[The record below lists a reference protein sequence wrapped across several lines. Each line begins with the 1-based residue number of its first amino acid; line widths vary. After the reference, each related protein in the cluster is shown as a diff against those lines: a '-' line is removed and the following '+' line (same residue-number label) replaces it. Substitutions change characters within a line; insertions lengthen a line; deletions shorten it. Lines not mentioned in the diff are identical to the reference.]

1 METKNQQII
10 KSSYNFLQNPAEQD
24 YASHIH
30 NTYEILYFL
39 QGNVQM
45 VIGGNVYIMKRGD
58 LFITRPAVFHSV
70 KVIDTKMPYERFV
83 FNFSESFIP
92 AMSKDFFS
100 QARDVYNIPHAHPI
114 ALLMEEWKKIC
125 QNNDVENIKEV
136 EDYILKAILSL
147 LSEFKTA
154 KEIKPIKSNKLLD
167 EILKYIDERPTEKIT
182 VQQLSDVFFMSKSW
196 IVHTFRNQLD
206 ISIMD
211 YVNKKRMIYAQT
223 LIANG
228 LTPTQACE
236 QCNFSDYST
245 FYRQYKKFLASMPK
259 NDKKTALE

>member
-1 METKNQQII
+1 MENKNQQIL
-10 KSSYNFLQNPAEQD
+10 KSSYEFRQNPTEQD

-30 NTYEILYFL
+30 NTYELLYFL
-39 QGNVQM
+39 QGNGQM
-45 VIGGNVYIMKRGD
+45 VIGGNVYVMKRGD
-58 LFITRPAVFHSV
+58 LFITRPAVFHNV
-70 KVIDTKMPYERFV
+70 KLLDENTPYERFV

-92 AMSKDFFS
+92 AVSKDFFALS
-100 QARDVYNIPHAHPI
+100 RDVYNIPHYHPI
-114 ALLMEEWKKIC
+114 ALLMDEWKKIC
-125 QNNDVENIKEV
+125 QNNSVEDIKEV
-136 EDYILKAILSL
+136 ENSILKSIICL
-147 LSEFKTA
+147 LSEFKTT

-167 EILKYIDERPTEKIT
+167 EIIKYIDERPTEKIT
-182 VQQLSDVFFMSKSW
+182 AQQLSDVFYISKSW
-196 IVHTFRNQLD
+196 IVHTFKNQLNV
-206 ISIMD
+206 SLMD

-245 FYRQYKKFLASMPK
+245 FYRQYKKFLSSMPK